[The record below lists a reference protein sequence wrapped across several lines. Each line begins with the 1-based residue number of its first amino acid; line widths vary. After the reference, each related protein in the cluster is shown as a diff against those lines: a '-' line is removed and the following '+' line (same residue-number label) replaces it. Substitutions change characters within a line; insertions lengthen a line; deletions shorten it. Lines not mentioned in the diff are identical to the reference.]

1 MMTGKTGKTCF
12 GSLVSSCLIL
22 FDLGSCTGASSEPL
36 QAITDGPRDAAA
48 ELALPG
54 APAQPAL
61 GDVGDRVDP
70 W

>member
-1 MMTGKTGKTCF
+1 MTDDDWKDREN
-12 GSLVSSCLIL
+12 LLWLSCLIL